1 MKRVIKL
8 VLVVAALLTTIVVNA
23 QDDVTL
29 TVSGEGSTK
38 EEATTN
44 ALRSAIEQT
53 YGVFVSSDLSLMNE
67 SVVRDE
73 IATLAKGNVKSFVE
87 LSSVQKTDNNW
98 FVTLKVTVSPSNLIE
113 YTKAHGGSVEFAGG
127 LFAQS
132 MKLIDL
138 NTKNEK
144 IAMDNLYHQLISLL
158 PKMFYYTIENLQEP
172 KIEDVLIRKEDNSFE
187 ISKERYYSI
196 DADFVIRNNV
206 YNQEFYN
213 VLNSTLKSL
222 ALTEDEQ
229 KMYKS
234 RNIPMYSF
242 CIYDN
247 DEYYGRYDLCAEYT
261 LRNEINYST
270 FGIVS
275 NSIEGGSYQ
284 CDYKA
289 KLVELSMCRFS
300 VVAEQNDGSEI
311 VFSPYPCKL
320 YLEGDRRH
328 IYYCAKDFDSYEEEY
343 HKSKTP
349 PRIVLL
355 PERDAFFGYYAAFLI
370 KGSKDFAGYIYDDY
384 KHNRNYEFQFSNLF
398 WNCNERR
405 YDTGMHLSYSG
416 GKWSSFNVPGS
427 VFAKCRIKLSFSEA
441 ELAKIKSIK
450 VVSDYHQAIMPK

>member
-8 VLVVAALLTTIVVNA
+8 VLVVAALLTTTVAKA

-87 LSSVQKTDNNW
+87 LSSIQKTDNDW
-98 FVTLKVTVSPSNLIE
+98 FVTLKTTMSPSNLIE

-172 KIEDVLIRKEDNSFE
+172 KIEDVLIRKEDKSFE

-213 VLNSTLKSL
+213 ALNSTLKSL

-247 DEYYGRYDLCAEYT
+247 YEHGRYDLCAEYT
-261 LRNEINYST
+261 LRNEINYSA

-320 YLEGDRRH
+320 YSEADLRH
-328 IYYCAKDFDSYEEEY
+328 IYYYAKDFDSYKEEY
-343 HKSKTP
+343 RESKTP

-355 PERDAFFGYYAAFLI
+355 PKRAFPGYDAVFLI

-384 KHNRNYEFQFSNLF
+384 DHNSKYEFQFSELF
-398 WNCNERR
+398 WNGRG

-416 GKWSSFNVPGS
+416 GKWNSFNVPGS

-450 VVSDYHQAIMPK
+450 VVSDHHQAIMPK

>member
-8 VLVVAALLTTIVVNA
+8 VLIIAALLATTVAKA

-87 LSSVQKTDNNW
+87 LSSVQKADNDW
-98 FVTLKVTVSPSNLIE
+98 FVTLKATVSPSNLIE

-172 KIEDVLIRKEDNSFE
+172 KIEDVRIRKEDNSFE

-213 VLNSTLKSL
+213 ALNSTLKSL

-242 CIYDN
+242 GIYDN
-247 DEYYGRYDLCAEYT
+247 YEDYGRYDLCAEYT
-261 LRNEINYST
+261 LRNEINYSA

-311 VFSPYPCKL
+311 VFSPYPCEL
-320 YLEGDRRH
+320 YSEADLRH
-328 IYYCAKDFDSYEEEY
+328 IYYRAKDFDSYKEEY
-343 HKSKTP
+343 RESKTP

-355 PERDAFFGYYAAFLI
+355 PERVFPGYQAAFLI

-384 KHNRNYEFQFSNLF
+384 KHNRNYEFQFSKLF
-398 WNCNERR
+398 WNGR

-416 GKWSSFNVPGS
+416 GKWNSFNVPGS

-450 VVSDYHQAIMPK
+450 VVSDHHQAIMPK